1 MYLMVFLN
9 LFNTYGALNLLKT
22 EKWEKMCTYLPIDY
36 AHMFIF
42 APSNKTRFFQNLIYK
57 INTKK
62 HINITSNIEIKFI
75 WNTIMNN
82 IYLRKKKASS
92 QYL

>member
-22 EKWEKMCTYLPIDY
+22 EKWEKMCTCLPIDY
-36 AHMFIF
+36 APMFIF

-57 INTKK
+57 INTQKTNK
-62 HINITSNIEIKFI
+62 YYIKG
-75 WNTIMNN
+75 WNKMHLK
-82 IYLRKKKASS
+82 YHH
-92 QYL
+92 Q